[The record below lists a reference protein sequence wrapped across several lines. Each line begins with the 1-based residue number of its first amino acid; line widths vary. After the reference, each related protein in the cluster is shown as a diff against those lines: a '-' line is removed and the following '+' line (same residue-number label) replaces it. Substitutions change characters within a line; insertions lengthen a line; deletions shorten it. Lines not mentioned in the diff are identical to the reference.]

1 MTSPA
6 ANAPINGFGTLVDRL
21 MGQTPPV
28 ANGPLTSPAP
38 FSGRSEPSKA
48 IFPAAERRASS
59 AAIAGDTLQ
68 IGHQRFGKAVG
79 FGEIREVKA
88 GVAITDQ
95 NLKEIVAKAAGL
107 TKDNGYDEIY
117 FLGEDKKLY
126 VLFAEKSRF
135 QDVRVGYLGRANVGG
150 KVQSIEVL
158 HVEDENNTFYQGM
171 TSTWRWL
178 NGVLMSSFGN
188 EASKSVSGLVTTAI
202 GSFVAAAALKG
213 SAAPAAAAAAAPAA
227 GAAAGAAAGG
237 LLKTVGGA
245 FSHAV
250 NGFLQTMAS
259 VVLFAVGAVGVVS
272 VFTGVKGHFR
282 KGEMTTIDMITG
294 RY

>member
-21 MGQTPPV
+21 MGQTPPA

-38 FSGRSEPSKA
+38 FAPRVDPSKDF
-48 IFPAAERRASS
+48 FPAASRQAG
-59 AAIAGDTLQ
+59 AIAGDTLQ
-68 IGHQRFGKAVG
+68 IGNQRFGKAVG

-95 NLKEIVAKAAGL
+95 NLKEIIAKAAGL

-117 FLGEDKKLY
+117 FLGEDKKVY

-150 KVQSIEVL
+150 RTQSIEVL
-158 HVEDENNTFYQGM
+158 HVDDENNTFYQGM

-178 NGVLMSSFGN
+178 HNVLLSSFGN

-213 SAAPAAAAAAAPAA
+213 TAAPAAAAAAPAA
-227 GAAAGAAAGG
+227 GAAAGGF
-237 LLKTVGGA
+237 LKTVGGA
-245 FSHAV
+245 LGNAV

-259 VVLFAVGAVGVVS
+259 IVLFGIGAVGVVS
-272 VFTGVKGHFR
+272 VFAGVKGHYR

-294 RY
+294 QY